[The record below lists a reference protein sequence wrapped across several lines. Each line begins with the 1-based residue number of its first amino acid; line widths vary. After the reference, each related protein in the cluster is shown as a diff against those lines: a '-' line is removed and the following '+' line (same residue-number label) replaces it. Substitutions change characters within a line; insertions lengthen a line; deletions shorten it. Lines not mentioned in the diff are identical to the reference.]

1 METTKEIEIQWNGKP
16 EIVVIKR
23 LNFGE
28 KNRLQDEATDIKV
41 VGTQT
46 IAKVSIAK
54 INELS
59 LLKGITK
66 APFSVDLATIQSLP
80 VEIAEKLLEVFG
92 ELNGLSEKKIPET

>member
-16 EIVVIKR
+16 ELVVIKR

-54 INELS
+54 INEIS
-59 LLKGITK
+59 LLKGIIK
-66 APFSVDLATIQSLP
+66 APFSVDMATIQSLP

-92 ELNGLSEKKIPET
+92 ELNGVSEKKIQET